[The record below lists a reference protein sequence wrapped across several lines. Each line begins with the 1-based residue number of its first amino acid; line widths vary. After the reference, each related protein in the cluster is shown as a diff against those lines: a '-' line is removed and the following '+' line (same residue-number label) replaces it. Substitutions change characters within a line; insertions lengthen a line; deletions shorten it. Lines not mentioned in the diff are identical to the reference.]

1 LKKNGFQAKEKLA
14 RGLLD
19 WVNLRFWLY
28 ATEILTLSLRKLHMT
43 SLYQAMLSQAVL
55 GQLPSM
61 RVVSQFSAA
70 EIRQTLADLVAA
82 DRIDLANALAD
93 AGQSLYPDSEDIL
106 AISALLA
113 EIQQN
118 WTMAEDILRKLVD
131 TQGAATTPFTWRH
144 LIRVLRC
151 QFEPGKALQAAHQAL
166 AAYPEDDQLND
177 EFLALQKL
185 VSQQM
190 PLEAT
195 DQVH

>member
-1 LKKNGFQAKEKLA
+1 
-14 RGLLD
+14 
-19 WVNLRFWLY
+19 
-28 ATEILTLSLRKLHMT
+28 MT
-43 SLYQAMLSQAVL
+43 SLYQAMLSQAVM

-61 RVVSQFSAA
+61 RIVSQFSAA

-82 DRIDLANALAD
+82 DRIDLANALSD

-151 QFEPGKALQAAHQAL
+151 QCEPGKALSVAKQAM
-166 AAYPEDDQLND
+166 AAYPDDATLND
-177 EFLALQKL
+177 EFLALQEL
-185 VSQQM
+185 VSQQT
-190 PLEAT
+190 PVEASS
-195 DQVH
+195 QLH

>member
-1 LKKNGFQAKEKLA
+1 LKKSGFQAKEKLA

-118 WTMAEDILRKLVD
+118 WTLAEDILRKLVD
-131 TQGAATTPFTWRH
+131 AQGAATTPFTWRH

-185 VSQQM
+185 VSQKM
-190 PLEAT
+190 PIEAT
-195 DQVH
+195 AQVH